1 MDETPLSDKELQQL
15 VVYCGETLAGGK
27 LVSSRHYQ
35 DATGE
40 PRIRA
45 MVDYGIGGLKKF
57 DASVEAVARKSGS
70 LEPRLE
76 DLGELELR
84 ALANTLGVAVQ
95 GRPNRVKLVVE
106 IRKAMAVRQAPP
118 APPVVPEVEE
128 PALPGAVALAS
139 EPVPGDGLPDDE
151 LDEELDEDE
160 LDALGEAGTAP
171 QQAEAQAKPGK
182 GDKKGK
188 R

>member
-1 MDETPLSDKELQQL
+1 MDNAPLTDKELQRL
-15 VVYCGETLAGGK
+15 AAYCGENLAGGK
-27 LVSSRHYQ
+27 LVKSLHYQ

-40 PRIRA
+40 RRMKA

-57 DASVEAVARKSGS
+57 DASVEAIARKSGS

-76 DLGELELR
+76 DLGDLELR

-95 GRPNRVKLVVE
+95 GKPNRVKLVVA
-106 IRKAMAVRQAPP
+106 IRQAMAARQAPA

-128 PALPGAVALAS
+128 PALPGSVALAG
-139 EPVPGDGLPDDE
+139 EPESDE
-151 LDEELDEDE
+151 GEIDEDDLE
-160 LDALGEAGTAP
+160 PDEDQAPGEAGTAP
-171 QQAEAQAKPGK
+171 TQAEAKAAPA
-182 GDKKGK
+182 KKGK